1 MAMVKKSIAISEQQD
16 IWLKEQLQSG
26 NYGNESEVFRDLI
39 RERQAQNNLSEKEI
53 EFVRNA
59 LIEAENSDFED
70 ISLKEI
76 WARAR
81 NEKAA

>member
-1 MAMVKKSIAISEQQD
+1 MAMIKKSIAISAQQD
-16 IWLKEQLQSG
+16 DWLKSQLQSG
-26 NYGNESEVFRDLI
+26 NYGNESEIFRDLI
-39 RERQAQNNLSEKEI
+39 RERQAQNKLSEKEI

-59 LIEAENSDFED
+59 LIEAEESDFEE

-81 NEKAA
+81 AEKTA

>member
-16 IWLKEQLQSG
+16 VWLKEQLQSG

>member
-16 IWLKEQLQSG
+16 VWLKEQLQSG
-26 NYGNESEVFRDLI
+26 NYGNESEIFRDLI
-39 RERQAQNNLSEKEI
+39 RERQAQSKLSEKEI
-53 EFVRNA
+53 EFVRSA

>member
-16 IWLKEQLQSG
+16 IWIKEQLQSG
-26 NYGNESEVFRDLI
+26 NYGNESEIFRDLI
-39 RERQAQNNLSEKEI
+39 RERQAQSKLSEKEI

-59 LIEAENSDFED
+59 LIEAENSVFED

-76 WARAR
+76 WSRAR
-81 NEKAA
+81 IGKVA

>member
-26 NYGNESEVFRDLI
+26 NYGNESEIFRDLI
-39 RERQAQNNLSEKEI
+39 RERQSQNKLSEKEI
-53 EFVRNA
+53 EFVRAA
-59 LIEAENSDFED
+59 LIEAENSDFEE

-81 NEKAA
+81 SENAA